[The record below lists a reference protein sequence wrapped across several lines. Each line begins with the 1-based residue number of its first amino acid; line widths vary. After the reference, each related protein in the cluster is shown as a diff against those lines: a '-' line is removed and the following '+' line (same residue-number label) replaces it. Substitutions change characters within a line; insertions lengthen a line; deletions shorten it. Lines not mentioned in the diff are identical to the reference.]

1 MGIEEAIVWAVLAL
15 FCVAFVVRIAVG
27 AWKFVYSMA
36 PWVVPL
42 VILALYMIANDIP
55 IYDTYETEV
64 KDANHIES
72 IEDPSRRSGD

>member
-1 MGIEEAIVWAVLAL
+1 MAITEAVIWAILVL
-15 FCVAFVVRIAVG
+15 FCLAFVIRFAIGTWKVIYKLAPIAVPII
-27 AWKFVYSMA
+27 A
-36 PWVVPL
+36 
-42 VILALYMIANDIP
+42 LALYMIANNIP